1 MPSLGEMRFVS
12 GVAVAAG
19 MEVDVGMAVSVAVAD
34 MGVDEGTLVTS
45 GVAAGADWQAAR
57 NRKKRGNI
65 FFIIG

>member
-1 MPSLGEMRFVS
+1 MPSVGEMRLVS

-19 MEVDVGMAVSVAVAD
+19 MEVDVGMAVSVAVAEI
-34 MGVDEGTLVTS
+34 GVEVEGELTS
-45 GVAAGADWQAAR
+45 GAAAGTDWQAAR